1 MATTPTISKNG
12 ALLRAGSTTSLMTV
26 AGRWTFSGTKGA
38 GGYQV
43 MLNGKSASGESAV
56 MLEVARY
63 GYLYAR
69 NSAGSWYAWNNYN
82 RDWTKVSNPNVVTV
96 TSKQLK
102 VAKNAA
108 VTPIKVTAPKDSVY
122 SSTHLKVTA
131 TGLPSDGKVLL
142 SDGKTAVTKGR
153 VLTVSQLTGLE
164 FKPTTN
170 LASGSSSFTYTVS
183 DPSGTSKTGT
193 VALVVGTTTP
203 TTPTSPTIGHP
214 AGYSASQLVGQDKF
228 TTSSLDKTKWSP
240 WLGQNSGRWNG
251 GSLAL
256 PNPYSS
262 ETLAGSPFN
271 AEYYD
276 PYPYAYATNTTGSH
290 LSGGSGLKI
299 TASPSGHFSSKDSD
313 YKWASATISSTGHPS
328 MILPAK
334 GGYVQITAKIPD
346 SSNGAWPFIWLL
358 GEGSNRNQNVDW
370 EFGYRG
376 APNSKIALGVN
387 DKTVGTSTAS
397 VDLSKGYH
405 TYGTKYVPGKSY
417 SFYLD
422 GAQIATTPTTN
433 TGAFEVAI
441 GLQMAT
447 AAASG
452 WHTVSDPSKHPG
464 PYTLAVSDVRVYH
477 A

>member
-1 MATTPTISKNG
+1 MATTPTITKDG
-12 ALLRAGSTTSLMTV
+12 TLLRTGSTTSLTTT
-26 AGRWTFSGTKGA
+26 AGTWTFKKTT
-38 GGYQV
+38 GGHGDYQIL
-43 MLNGKSASGESAV
+43 LNGKSAGGGLALV
-56 MLEVARY
+56 LEVAKN
-63 GYLYAR
+63 GHMYAH
-69 NSAGSWYAWNNYN
+69 NSAGGWYVWNNG
-82 RDWTKVSNPNVVTV
+82 WIKGASPNVLTV
-96 TSKQLK
+96 TSKQLT

-108 VTPIKVTAPKDSVY
+108 ATPIKITAPTDSVF
-122 SSTHLKVTA
+122 SATQLKVTA

-142 SDGKTAVTKGR
+142 SDGKTVVTKGQ

-170 LASGSSSFTYTVS
+170 LTSGSSSFSYTVS
-183 DPSGTSKTGT
+183 DPAGTSKSGS
-193 VALVVGTTTP
+193 VALVVSTSPTTTP
-203 TTPTSPTIGHP
+203 SIPTP
-214 AGYSASQLVGQDKF
+214 AGYSASQLIGEDKF
-228 TTSSLDKTKWSP
+228 TTSSLDTSKWSP
-240 WLGQNSGRWNG
+240 WLGQNGGRWNG
-251 GSLAL
+251 GSMAL

-276 PYPYAYATNTTGSH
+276 PYPYAYATNTSGSH
-290 LSGGSGLKI
+290 LVGGSGGLKI
-299 TASPSGHFSSKDSD
+299 TASPSSHFSSKDSD
-313 YKWASATISSTGHPS
+313 YKWASATISSTGHSS
-328 MILPAK
+328 MILPAT
-334 GGYVQITAKIPD
+334 GGYVQVTAKIPD
-346 SSNGAWPFIWLL
+346 SSTGAWPFIWLL
-358 GEGSNRNQNVDW
+358 GEGSNRSQNVDW
-370 EFGYRG
+370 EFGYKG

-387 DKTVGTSTAS
+387 DKTVSTPTAS

-433 TGAFEVAI
+433 TGAFEVTL

-452 WHTVSDPSKHPG
+452 WHSVSDTSAHPG
-464 PYTLAVSDVRVYH
+464 PYTFAVSDVRVYR